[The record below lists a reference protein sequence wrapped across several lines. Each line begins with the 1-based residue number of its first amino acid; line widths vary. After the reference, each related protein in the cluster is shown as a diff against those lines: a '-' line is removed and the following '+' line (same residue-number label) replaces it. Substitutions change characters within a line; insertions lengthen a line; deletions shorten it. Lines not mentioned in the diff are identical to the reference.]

1 MRNFES
7 LKLLKNIILSH
18 EKKRNYS
25 ANAYKQYNTYKCKEH
40 NDFFNKI
47 CLTCN
52 LDICPKCEKNLHRT
66 HQIIKYEEII
76 PDNIEINNLQNKL
89 KDYIDT
95 FEFLRKN
102 IIDWFNDIK
111 SKINSFEK
119 IYNKNEIK
127 NSYEFIMN
135 YSYKNPV
142 CFNSIYKFRKIYN
155 NIIDNNTKTKNILQ
169 KLNNYENDTL
179 PIYLT
184 YQEIK
189 SLLQNI
195 NINEDNQI
203 KKSELILNY
212 LISIPLLT
220 NTDSDKY
227 NSTFNHK
234 RSESSLS
241 PIEIINN
248 SNSICDKSTGNEN
261 HERISENKKAD
272 EFKKILNKTIITD
285 FSIGKSSEKYQ
296 IKNNQQEYNTSFS
309 FGKKEYNI
317 KKFTKYLNEMG
328 LISTRQDLHRVNSSQ
343 DLLNKSITSIK
354 STKYINTE
362 NNDLDKSFVYKKQ
375 NNIYKRGT
383 KSAMNSPKANNTFK
397 NNFNIYNTVNR
408 EINTKKFD
416 YKENWYNH
424 PLLTSKKATQMK
436 TFVHKKFKNNL
447 NNFYQNNEICN
458 TEIKKDT
465 NYNIEKKI
473 IKSSLFN
480 NIEDIN
486 NKNDLKK
493 VKSKINEKPIQQE
506 LFKYNTINDAK
517 NKTINNLELSEQNS
531 FKATNNN
538 NLFNLICSPSNIRM
552 KNSQQISKIN
562 KINFNSNPFIKI
574 NSHFTIL
581 KLKNNSQ
588 IKIDPKK
595 DLYIGL
601 ELSDSESRIGIINQ
615 NLNEIQLI
623 NFTQNNV
630 DYYSISTIV
639 SFLENKKEIKI
650 GKEAENNFLNNPS
663 QTIYNIVKYFG
674 KKMKDIKCQNELLPY
689 KLYSSNDED
698 DKPFI
703 KINHGPQK
711 DKIIYMDNILSI
723 YLQKIFEIFF
733 KKIKLENENDK
744 INNTSIKMILVIAV
758 PNYFNYYQRKLL
770 EEIFKQE
777 IMPKINNELKNNS
790 IKINFILEKIQ
801 IKNSSNIA
809 SLCLNTDDIK
819 NNNNILTLHIDK
831 NCSNISLLSL
841 YKEKNKKIFKVK
853 ANNNI
858 EKGENDILINFML
871 YLLKNRFN
879 EQIKNEIL
887 NSPLALVKMK
897 KLCDKIKNDLLN
909 KEKTRFNLNE
919 ILLEHDSI
927 ISVNKNEYENY
938 LYNYIYELKQE
949 LKKIIENK
957 NLLIDNP
964 TINKIIFIGK
974 IFEDE
979 KIKINIEQY
988 LKEKNILSEEMLINN
1003 NSDLNKEFFIV
1014 GGASYY
1020 AMNIKNNKYLFQDI
1034 SNFNLGI
1041 KTYNDTLF
1049 YLVKKGDII
1058 PIKANAQIK
1067 IKNNSEL
1074 ELYEENSNNK
1084 NKQLIG
1090 KYNIDSNYIINKTK
1104 YNEIKIEYEIN
1115 EELNINIRLSD
1126 EKNFLKELNCKLYIY
1141 NS

>member
-1 MRNFES
+1 
-7 LKLLKNIILSH
+7 
-18 EKKRNYS
+18 
-25 ANAYKQYNTYKCKEH
+25 
-40 NDFFNKI
+40 
-47 CLTCN
+47 
-52 LDICPKCEKNLHRT
+52 
-66 HQIIKYEEII
+66 
-76 PDNIEINNLQNKL
+76 
-89 KDYIDT
+89 
-95 FEFLRKN
+95 
-102 IIDWFNDIK
+102 
-111 SKINSFEK
+111 
-119 IYNKNEIK
+119 
-127 NSYEFIMN
+127 
-135 YSYKNPV
+135 
-142 CFNSIYKFRKIYN
+142 
-155 NIIDNNTKTKNILQ
+155 
-169 KLNNYENDTL
+169 
-179 PIYLT
+179 
-184 YQEIK
+184 
-189 SLLQNI
+189 
-195 NINEDNQI
+195 
-203 KKSELILNY
+203 
-212 LISIPLLT
+212 
-220 NTDSDKY
+220 
-227 NSTFNHK
+227 
-234 RSESSLS
+234 
-241 PIEIINN
+241 
-248 SNSICDKSTGNEN
+248 
-261 HERISENKKAD
+261 
-272 EFKKILNKTIITD
+272 
-285 FSIGKSSEKYQ
+285 
-296 IKNNQQEYNTSFS
+296 
-309 FGKKEYNI
+309 
-317 KKFTKYLNEMG
+317 
-328 LISTRQDLHRVNSSQ
+328 
-343 DLLNKSITSIK
+343 
-354 STKYINTE
+354 
-362 NNDLDKSFVYKKQ
+362 
-375 NNIYKRGT
+375 
-383 KSAMNSPKANNTFK
+383 
-397 NNFNIYNTVNR
+397 
-408 EINTKKFD
+408 
-416 YKENWYNH
+416 
-424 PLLTSKKATQMK
+424 
-436 TFVHKKFKNNL
+436 
-447 NNFYQNNEICN
+447 
-458 TEIKKDT
+458 
-465 NYNIEKKI
+465 
-473 IKSSLFN
+473 
-480 NIEDIN
+480 
-486 NKNDLKK
+486 
-493 VKSKINEKPIQQE
+493 
-506 LFKYNTINDAK
+506 
-517 NKTINNLELSEQNS
+517 
-531 FKATNNN
+531 
-538 NLFNLICSPSNIRM
+538 M

-574 NSHFTIL
+574 NSPFTIL

-623 NFTQNNV
+623 NFSQNNE

-650 GKEAENNFLNNPS
+650 GKEAENNILNNPS
-663 QTIYNIVKYFG
+663 QTIYNLVKYFG

-689 KLYSSNDED
+689 KLYSSNDEE

-744 INNTSIKMILVIAV
+744 INNTIIKMILVIAV

-770 EEIFKQE
+770 EEIFIQE
-777 IMPKINNELKNNS
+777 IVPKINNELKNNS
-790 IKINFILEKIQ
+790 IKINFILEKIL

-831 NCSNISLLSL
+831 NCSNISLISMH
-841 YKEKNKKIFKVK
+841 KEKNKKIFKVK

-879 EQIKNEIL
+879 EEIKNEIL

-897 KLCDKIKNDLLN
+897 KLCDKIKNDLLI
-909 KEKTRFNLNE
+909 KEKTKFNLNE

-927 ISVNKNEYENY
+927 ISVNKNEYENC

-957 NLLIDNP
+957 NLLMDNP

-979 KIKINIEQY
+979 KIKINIEQF

-1014 GGASYY
+1014 EGASYY

-1074 ELYEENSNNK
+1074 ELYEENSTNK

-1090 KYNIDSNYIINKTK
+1090 KYNIDGNYIINKTK

-1115 EELNINIRLSD
+1115 EELDINIRLSD